1 YSKLAAQRV
10 VFSDS
15 LDAGEGI
22 PVAVKSH
29 ADEIRCLGELQA
41 LARDLFGHPGFPR
54 MIGLQ
59 RQVGAEQLMSIA
71 QERLAHA
78 LAEERDARDARHR
91 DHQGRGEHA
100 QLAGAPVAPQH
111 AQGLAHATMR
121 PAASRSIR
129 PQRPARLSSCVTITS
144 VVPYS
149 RFRSKS
155 RRITP
160 APESASRLPVG
171 SSARIASSVDLP
183 EPEAPITATASPRV
197 ISRSMSRRMTRSLAP
212 LFTTLPMPF
221 AVTTFLLFM
230 VFACSAQAAGRS
242 ILVYGDSL
250 SAAYG
255 ISQARGW
262 VALLGERLKR
272 ERPDYSVVN
281 ASISGETTS
290 GGLARIK
297 PALERHRPAILI

>member
-1 YSKLAAQRV
+1 
-10 VFSDS
+10 VFGHS
-15 LDAGEGI
+15 LDAGEGV
-22 PVAVKSH
+22 PVAVKGH
-29 ADEIRCLGELQA
+29 ADEIRRPGELQA
-41 LARDLFGHPGFPR
+41 LARDLLGHLGFPR

-59 RQVGAEQLMSIA
+59 RQVGAEQLMRIA

-78 LAEERDARDARHR
+78 VAEKRDARDARHR

-121 PAASRSIR
+121 PAASRSMR
-129 PQRPARLSSCVTITS
+129 PQRPARLSSCVTMTS

-160 APESASRLPVG
+160 ALGVSRP
-171 SSARIASSVDLP
+171 ARIASSVDLP

-221 AVTTFLLFM
+221 AVRTFLLFM

-262 VALLGERLKR
+262 VALLGER
-272 ERPDYSVVN
+272 
-281 ASISGETTS
+281 
-290 GGLARIK
+290 
-297 PALERHRPAILI
+297 